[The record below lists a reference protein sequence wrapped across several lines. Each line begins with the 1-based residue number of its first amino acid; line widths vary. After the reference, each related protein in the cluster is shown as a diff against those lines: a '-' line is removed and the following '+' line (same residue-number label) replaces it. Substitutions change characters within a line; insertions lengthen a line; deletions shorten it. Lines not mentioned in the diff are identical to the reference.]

1 VNSGSKRLGFRL
13 AKEEDRERLFAWRNL
28 PESIAASKDGKK
40 VLRFHHDDWFSK
52 LLKEQPSRKLW
63 IAELQGGEVAVGWI
77 RAEPV
82 EKQYELSWLID
93 SQFRTQGFGSEMLT
107 FATESLRPYPCR
119 AWIRS
124 TNLSSQKMAQ
134 KCGYQS
140 LSREMDFELWQKI

>member
-63 IAELQGGEVAVGWI
+63 IAELQGGEVAVGWTSRTRGEAI
-77 RAEPV
+77 RAF
-82 EKQYELSWLID
+82 LAH
-93 SQFRTQGFGSEMLT
+93 R
-107 FATESLRPYPCR
+107 FAV
-119 AWIRS
+119 
-124 TNLSSQKMAQ
+124 
-134 KCGYQS
+134 
-140 LSREMDFELWQKI
+140 